1 MDFLNKRIIH
11 SKLGQGVVCEYD
23 HPYFSVRFGEKVV
36 KFSYPGSFAGY
47 LRFADEEDQR
57 MVEDMIREK
66 EEKKA
71 KEKSNWVSNY
81 VPPTSS
87 KNRISEVK
95 KLKDRA
101 EKTNIA
107 FKCNFCDGGSNKYH
121 IGYRG
126 ACTDEM
132 IQYNIQNAQ
141 HSWCSDPDCPCSQYL
156 RGEINASEL
165 DGMCQDGGFVC
176 YESQMLR
183 EWTAFAGFVL
193 TGDRKNEPKKIK
205 KIQLNSLAVLTTRKP
220 DMPEEDR
227 FIFGVFLVDDAD
239 EGNNAEEG
247 FVRSNSEYRIE
258 LSPTEAPRI
267 KFWNYHANDNNPEKA
282 AWSQGLYRYISDMEA
297 VQILRD
303 IVDIKRIPVEKQFAR
318 EFLAYFCMAKKIDI
332 RTIPEP
338 KGALRRNR
346 EQ

>member
-11 SKLGQGVVCEYD
+11 STLGQGVVCEYN
-23 HPYFSVRFGEKVV
+23 HPHFCVRFGEKVL

-66 EEKKA
+66 EEKQA
-71 KEKSNWVSNY
+71 KEKLIRVSNY
-81 VPPTSS
+81 IPSASS
-87 KNRISEVK
+87 KNKPSEVK
-95 KLKDRA
+95 NQKNKV

-126 ACTDEM
+126 ACSDEM
-132 IQYNIQNAQ
+132 IQYNIQYAQ
-141 HSWCSDPDCPCSQYL
+141 HSWCSDPNCPCSQYL
-156 RGEINASEL
+156 HGEIDAREL
-165 DGMCQDGGFVC
+165 DGMCQDGGSVC

-205 KIQLNSLAVLTTRKP
+205 RIQINSLAVLTTRKP

-227 FIFGVFLVDDAD
+227 FIFGVFLVDDAG

-247 FVRSNSEYRIE
+247 FVQSNSKYRIE
-258 LSPTEAPRI
+258 LSPSEAPRM
-267 KFWNYHANDNNPEKA
+267 KFWNYHSNDNNPSKA

-303 IVDIKRIPVEKQFAR
+303 IVEIKRIPVEKQLAR
-318 EFLAYFCMAKKIDI
+318 ELLAHFCTTKKIDI
-332 RTIPEP
+332 STVPEAT
-338 KGALRRNR
+338 GALRRNR
-346 EQ
+346 EE